1 MEVMKSWLPFFLLFL
16 PSLFAADDRPHV
28 LVFLVDDLGVMDT
41 ELRHADGSAFYET
54 PNLRKLAARGMTFAN
69 GYCAHPRCVPSR
81 YALMTGRF
89 PCHDKMNAT
98 SAEAAIAKRKTI
110 GEAFQENGYATL
122 YAGKW
127 HLGKTE
133 DGWPHKQGYDTNIGG
148 CHAGGPGSYFFP
160 FHVTRAGVASKYG
173 PMFGLED
180 GEKGEHLTDR
190 LTRDTAAWI
199 RSRVAD
205 SDKQADKQ
213 TDKPFFAVLAHYAV
227 HTPIEGKPDETAA
240 FTAKVKHMPGGDA
253 PAYAE
258 VDGLTKQRCDNAAYA
273 SMVKTM
279 DESLGAMLA
288 LLDELSIA
296 DNTVIAF
303 TSDHG
308 GLSNRG
314 LKSKRDLA
322 TSNLPYRA
330 GKGHLYEGGLRVP
343 FVIAHP
349 KRIKAGSRSET
360 VAVGTDL
367 YPTLLDIA
375 GLKLETSEHTDGI
388 SLLPSLEGEDQVRKR
403 PLIYHSPLPRPDQTG
418 DAAASVIRVKD
429 LKLVKNY
436 FPESLELYDLAVD
449 PFETTNLAGARA
461 DEAKKMQAR
470 LETILTRWGAMPP
483 RKHWKDKTV
492 TAPLS
497 KNQQGAK
504 DGAAK
509 PAAARNILFL
519 AVDDL
524 KPTLGCYGD
533 VLAKTPYI
541 DAIAA
546 RGIVFENAHC
556 QWPVCGPSRAS
567 LMTSL
572 RPEAS
577 GVMNLKTS
585 MRAKNPDVVSLP
597 QHFAEHGFTT
607 AGCGK
612 IYDPRCVDDK
622 KTNDAPSWTIPFR
635 HYKLSAVT
643 EPDGKELAA
652 RAPDVADE
660 ATADGQI
667 RVAGVKL
674 MRELAAKPDQPFFL
688 AVGFKKP
695 HLAFVAPKRYW
706 DLHDRAAFEQPLRA
720 RSITGGS
727 GYSLHDS
734 EELRSYG
741 GVPQTG
747 PIPAALEAELRHGYY
762 ACTSFI
768 DAQIGVLLNELDT
781 LGLAENTAIVLWG
794 DHGFHLGD
802 HGIWGKHT
810 PLEGATRS
818 PLIFAGPKGTT
829 GLPAGTRSSAPV
841 EFTDIYP
848 TLTELAGVPARSDI
862 QGRNLLPLW
871 RGEVDSVRGG
881 ALSLFSRKGAFGY
894 SFRTRQHR
902 YIEWVTKSGET
913 VARDLF
919 DYETDPT
926 ESRSLAGDPA
936 QAELMERLAKM
947 MRSEAAGC
955 DRLMNNSESARP

>member
-1 MEVMKSWLPFFLLFL
+1 
-16 PSLFAADDRPHV
+16 
-28 LVFLVDDLGVMDT
+28 
-41 ELRHADGSAFYET
+41 
-54 PNLRKLAARGMTFAN
+54 
-69 GYCAHPRCVPSR
+69 
-81 YALMTGRF
+81 
-89 PCHDKMNAT
+89 MNAT

-110 GEAFQENGYATL
+110 GEAFQQNGYATL

-133 DGWPHKQGYDTNIGG
+133 MGWPHKQGYETNIGG

-160 FHVTRAGVASKYG
+160 FHVTRSGKESSYG
-173 PMFGLED
+173 PMFGLEH
-180 GEKGEHLTDR
+180 GEKGEHLTER
-190 LTRDTAAWI
+190 LTRETAAWI
-199 RSRVAD
+199 RSRVAEPGQVPSRD
-205 SDKQADKQ
+205 SN

-227 HTPIEGKPDETAA
+227 HTPIEAKPEREAA
-240 FTAKVKHMPGGDA
+240 FAAKVKDMPDSDA
-253 PAYAE
+253 PVFAE
-258 VDGLTKQRCDNAAYA
+258 VDGLTKQRRDNAAYGA
-273 SMVKTM
+273 MVKTM
-279 DESLGAMLA
+279 DDSLGEMLK
-288 LLDELSIA
+288 LIDELGIA

-322 TSNLPYRA
+322 TSNLPFRA

-343 FVIAHP
+343 FIIAHP
-349 KRIKAGSRSET
+349 KRVAAGSRSET

-367 YPTLLDIA
+367 YPTLLDLA
-375 GLKLETSEHTDGI
+375 GLELETQQHTDGI
-388 SLLPSLEGEDQVRKR
+388 SLVPSLEGKTQVRKR

-418 DAAASVIRVKD
+418 DDAASVIRVKN
-429 LKLVKNY
+429 LKLVKKY
-436 FPESLELYDLAVD
+436 FPERLELYDLAAD
-449 PFETTNLAGARA
+449 PFEQTNLADARSK
-461 DEAKKMQAR
+461 EAKQLQAR

-483 RKHWKDKTV
+483 RKHWKDKSV

-497 KNQQGAK
+497 RKKEGAK
-504 DGAAK
+504 NE
-509 PAAARNILFL
+509 PANPAARNILFL

-533 VLAKTPYI
+533 RLAKTPNI

-546 RGIVFENAHC
+546 RGIVFDNAHC

-585 MRAKNPDVVSLP
+585 MRAKNPAVVSLP
-597 QHFAEHGFTT
+597 QHFAQHGFIT

-622 KTNDAPSWTIPFR
+622 KTNDAPSWTVPFR

-643 EPDGKELAA
+643 EPDGKSRAA

-667 RVAGVKL
+667 RVAGIKL
-674 MRELAAKPDQPFFL
+674 MRELAAKPEQPFFL

-706 DLHDRAAFEQPLRA
+706 DLYDRADFERGLRA
-720 RSITGGS
+720 RSIKGGS
-727 GYSLHDS
+727 GYCLHDS

-741 GVPQTG
+741 GVPQEG
-747 PIPAALEAELRHGYY
+747 PIPAAFEAELRHGYY

-768 DAQIGVLLNELDT
+768 DAQIGLLLNELDA
-781 LGLAENTAIVLWG
+781 LNLAGNTAIVLWG

-810 PLEGATRS
+810 PLEGSTRS
-818 PLIFAGPKGTT
+818 PLIFAGPKG
-829 GLPAGTRSSAPV
+829 GAMPVGMRSDAPV

-848 TLTELAGVPARSDI
+848 TLSELAGLPLPTDIHGRS
-862 QGRNLLPLW
+862 LLPVW
-871 RGEVDSVRGG
+871 RGESESVRGG
-881 ALSLFSRKGAFGY
+881 AFSLFSRKGAFGY

-902 YIEWVTKSGET
+902 YIEWVNKFGET

-919 DYETDPT
+919 DYDADPS
-926 ESRSLAGDPA
+926 ESKSLAGDPA
-936 QAELMERLAKM
+936 QAELMKRLAKM
-947 MRSEAAGC
+947 MRSEADGC
-955 DRLMNNSESARP
+955 DRLMKNGAAARP